1 MSKTIVAPSLLAANP
16 ENYLQAFKSLNSSS
30 ADWIHLDVMDGQF
43 VPEITFGTNIV
54 KIAKK
59 NSKLFLDVHLMIN
72 KPEKHLEN
80 FKNAG
85 ADRIIVHLETL
96 THADR
101 TLHAINELGLKNGL
115 ALNPGTQI
123 EQCFDLL
130 DACDLVLVMSVNPG
144 YGGQKFIQNT
154 ISKIERLKKEIK
166 QRKLSVLIEV
176 DGGINDKTG
185 KGCVEAGADV
195 LVAGSYIFGSSDFNK
210 KVDSLKF

>member
-16 ENYLQAFKSLNSSS
+16 ENYLEAFNSLNNSN

-72 KPEKHLEN
+72 SPEIHLEN

-85 ADRIIVHLETL
+85 ADRIIVHLESLIHT
-96 THADR
+96 DR
-101 TLHAINELGLKNGL
+101 TLRMISELGIKNGL
-115 ALNPGTQI
+115 AINPGTQI

-130 DACDLVLVMSVNPG
+130 DVCDLVLIMSVNPG
-144 YGGQKFIQNT
+144 YGGQKFIENS
-154 ISKIERLKKEIK
+154 ISKIVRLKKEIDR
-166 QRKLSVLIEV
+166 RKLPVLIEV
-176 DGGINDKTG
+176 DGGINSENG
-185 KGCVEAGADV
+185 KKCKEAGANV
-195 LVAGSYIFGSSDFNK
+195 LVAGSYIFKSNNINDKIN
-210 KVDSLKF
+210 SLKF